1 MICFYMS
8 YLQVYTS
15 KMGKEIP
22 SHAWCLPLAFAR
34 PSSREVALRR
44 TAMIFG
50 ALNPI
55 LSSPSP
61 DQFSY
66 YSEAGSPGYVA
77 RMMLT
82 IGTKDIHSGPFLQL
96 MVLDKIVSA
105 TATGA
110 RRFFYDRERPLQQL
124 QPHKIMPY
132 SAPRWVKSN
141 PCSGLTLI
149 AMPY

>member
-1 MICFYMS
+1 MVSSIGVCEAIVERGRLAKDSNDLRSIES
-8 YLQVYTS
+8 Y
-15 KMGKEIP
+15 
-22 SHAWCLPLAFAR
+22 
-34 PSSREVALRR
+34 
-44 TAMIFG
+44 
-50 ALNPI
+50 PI

>member
-1 MICFYMS
+1 
-8 YLQVYTS
+8 
-15 KMGKEIP
+15 
-22 SHAWCLPLAFAR
+22 
-34 PSSREVALRR
+34 
-44 TAMIFG
+44 
-50 ALNPI
+50 
-55 LSSPSP
+55 
-61 DQFSY
+61 
-66 YSEAGSPGYVA
+66 
-77 RMMLT
+77 MMLT

-141 PCSGLTLI
+141 PCPARSYVDYCHAILEVIFAGNLSCRNAVLHKENFLPLPSNSDI
-149 AMPY
+149 PYSTIS